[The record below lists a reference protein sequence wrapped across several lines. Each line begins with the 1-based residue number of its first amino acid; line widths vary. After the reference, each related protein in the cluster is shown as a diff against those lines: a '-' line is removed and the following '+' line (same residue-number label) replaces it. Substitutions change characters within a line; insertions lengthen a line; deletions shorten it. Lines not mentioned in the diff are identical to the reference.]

1 METQTFKKQSKITI
15 FSVVA
20 LVAAAIITPFI
31 LRASAVIATDSH
43 SANLTAAIINLPPLA
58 ESKAFEQYLKRPQ
71 NDLSKL
77 LYLVDRFGNTNIEI
91 LYENTYYKA
100 LLVSRTVRFFLA
112 IHYKGETAEHWIKQW
127 CTTSIPSGK
136 PVWAKFPDGS
146 FKLARELFLEELDS
160 LAKAIQKNDPS
171 TH

>member
-1 METQTFKKQSKITI
+1 MKAQTLKKQSKITI
-15 FSVVA
+15 VSVVA
-20 LVAAAIITPFI
+20 LVATAIITPFI

-43 SANLTAAIINLPPLA
+43 SAKLAAIPSFPPLA

-71 NDLSKL
+71 NELSKL
-77 LYLVDRFGNTNIEI
+77 LYLVDRFGDTDIEI

-100 LLVSRTVRFFLA
+100 PLVSRTVRFFLA

-136 PVWAKFPDGS
+136 PVWAKLPDGS

-171 TH
+171 AH